1 MERLKPIHSAFLQL
15 VRLGIGT
22 WDVNDSRLSV
32 PDSDSDE
39 WEKLKALADKQ
50 GLTAVVMDGL
60 ISAHDNGLIDM
71 SAAPP
76 MLWLEWLGDVLLG
89 YEKDFQQYEHA
100 IGSLA
105 GFYNQHGFKMMVLKG
120 YACSLD
126 WPKPNH
132 RPCGDID
139 IWMFG
144 QQKEAD
150 EVLASSIKIQDPS
163 FKIDNSHHHH
173 TAFLWQDFAVEN
185 HYDFFNVYA
194 RESNKEMEVI
204 FKELGNFKVESSEF
218 LKGQASKLERRVD
231 GQLKECSDAGCK
243 IQPVK
248 VRGEVVYLP
257 SADLHALFLMRHMM
271 AHFVGSKINL
281 RQVLDWAFFAKKHT
295 QDIDWQWL
303 VGVLERF
310 HMKDFFD
317 CINVICVDDLG
328 FDKEIFPCVEH
339 IPMVKERVLN
349 DILSPEFS
357 TPRPKNLL
365 PRLVFRYK
373 RWQSNEWKQRLCFSE
388 SRWKLFWK
396 GLWAKALKPA
406 SL

>member
-1 MERLKPIHSAFLQL
+1 MERLKPIHSTFLQL

-22 WDVNDSRLSV
+22 WADNDSRLSV

-120 YACSLD
+120 YACALD

-150 EVLASSIKIQDPS
+150 EALASSFRNHNPS
-163 FKIDNSHHHH
+163 FQIDNSHHHH
-173 TAFLWQDFAVEN
+173 TAFLWKDFAVEN

-204 FKELGNFKVESSEF
+204 FKELGNESNLQPETCNLQPETSLQGTRIASVEVN
-218 LKGQASKLERRVD
+218 GER
-231 GQLKECSDAGCK
+231 
-243 IQPVK
+243 
-248 VRGEVVYLP
+248 VYLP
-257 SADLHALFLMRHMM
+257 SPDLHALFLIRHML

-281 RQVLDWAFFAKKHT
+281 RQVLDWAFFAKKHA
-295 QDIDWQWL
+295 QEIDRQWL

-328 FDKEIFPCVEH
+328 FDKEIFPYVEL
-339 IPMVKERVLN
+339 IPTVKERVLN

-357 TPRPKNLL
+357 TPAPKNLL

-388 SRWKLFWK
+388 SRWKLFWM
-396 GLWAKALKPA
+396 GLWAKVLKPA

>member
-1 MERLKPIHSAFLQL
+1 MERLKPIHSTFLQL

-22 WDVNDSRLSV
+22 WADNDSRLSV

-39 WEKLKALADKQ
+39 WEKLKALADEQ

-71 SAAPP
+71 SAAPQ

-89 YEKDFQQYEHA
+89 YEKDFQQYEQA

-144 QQKEAD
+144 QQKKAD
-150 EVLASSIKIQDPS
+150 AELVSSIKIQYPS

-173 TAFLWQDFAVEN
+173 TTFYWQDIAVEN
-185 HYDFFNVYA
+185 HYDFMNVHA
-194 RESNKEMEVI
+194 KRSSKEMEVI
-204 FKELGNFKVESSEF
+204 FKELGNESNLKPETCNLEPETSLQGTRIASVEVN
-218 LKGQASKLERRVD
+218 GER
-231 GQLKECSDAGCK
+231 
-243 IQPVK
+243 
-248 VRGEVVYLP
+248 VYLP
-257 SADLHALFLMRHMM
+257 SPDLHALFLMRHMM
-271 AHFVGSKINL
+271 SHFVGSKINL

-328 FDKEIFPCVEH
+328 FDKEIFPYVEL
-339 IPMVKERVLN
+339 IPPVKERVLN

-357 TPRPKNLL
+357 TPAPKNLL

-373 RWQSNEWKQRLCFSE
+373 RWQSNAWKQRLCFSE

-396 GLWAKALKPA
+396 GLWSKMLKPA

>member
-1 MERLKPIHSAFLQL
+1 MEKLKPIHSTFLQL

-39 WEKLKALADKQ
+39 WEKLKALADEQ

-71 SAAPP
+71 SAAPQ

-89 YEKDFQQYEHA
+89 YEKDYQQYEQA

-105 GFYNQHGFKMMVLKG
+105 GFYNQHGFKMMVVKG

-150 EVLASSIKIQDPS
+150 AELVSSIKIQDPN

-173 TAFLWQDFAVEN
+173 TTFFWQDIAVEN
-185 HYDFFNVYA
+185 HYDFMNVHA
-194 RESNKEMEVI
+194 KRSSKEMEVI
-204 FKELGNFKVESSEF
+204 FKELGNESNLQPETCNLKPETSLQGTRIASVEVN
-218 LKGQASKLERRVD
+218 GER
-231 GQLKECSDAGCK
+231 
-243 IQPVK
+243 
-248 VRGEVVYLP
+248 VYLP
-257 SADLHALFLMRHMM
+257 SADLHALFLMRHML

-339 IPMVKERVLN
+339 IPMVKERVMN

-357 TPRPKNLL
+357 TPAPKNLL
-365 PRLVFRYK
+365 PRLIFRYK

-396 GLWAKALKPA
+396 GLWAKVLKPA

>member
-1 MERLKPIHSAFLQL
+1 MERLKPVHSTFLQL

-22 WDVNDSRLSV
+22 WADNDSRLSV

-120 YACSLD
+120 YACALD

-150 EVLASSIKIQDPS
+150 EALALS
-163 FKIDNSHHHH
+163 FRNHNPNFQIDNSHHHH

-194 RESNKEMEVI
+194 RESNKEMEMI
-204 FKELGNFKVESSEF
+204 FKELGNESNLQPETCNLQPETSLQGTRIASVEVN
-218 LKGQASKLERRVD
+218 GER
-231 GQLKECSDAGCK
+231 
-243 IQPVK
+243 
-248 VRGEVVYLP
+248 VYLP
-257 SADLHALFLMRHMM
+257 SPDLHALFLIRHML

-281 RQVLDWAFFAKKHT
+281 RQVLDWVFFAKKHT
-295 QDIDWQWL
+295 QEIDWQWL

-328 FDKEIFPCVEH
+328 FDKEIFPYVEL
-339 IPMVKERVLN
+339 IPTVKERVLN

-357 TPRPKNLL
+357 TPAPKNLL

-388 SRWKLFWK
+388 SRWKLFWM
-396 GLWAKALKPA
+396 GLWAKVLKPA